1 MWVDKFIRIHSTG
14 HSPHFLCPKKIAF
27 PCLKSVNSIRT
38 QSGFVLWN
46 RLPCEWTK
54 EFQISYVININNI
67 LEVTSNSIGLFSNE
81 EKLSWSR
88 SHSKTVVQT
97 RSLDFHPIVQWSFCQ
112 IMPPLR
118 FPKFICDVFRKVL
131 FLKISEISEK

>member
-1 MWVDKFIRIHSTG
+1 MSWQIHKDTQHRSLSSLSMPKENSFSMSEISKFHSYTER
-14 HSPHFLCPKKIAF
+14 FCA
-27 PCLKSVNSIRT
+27 LKSSSMWMNK
-38 QSGFVLWN
+38 G
-46 RLPCEWTK
+46 
-54 EFQISYVININNI
+54 ISNFYVININNI